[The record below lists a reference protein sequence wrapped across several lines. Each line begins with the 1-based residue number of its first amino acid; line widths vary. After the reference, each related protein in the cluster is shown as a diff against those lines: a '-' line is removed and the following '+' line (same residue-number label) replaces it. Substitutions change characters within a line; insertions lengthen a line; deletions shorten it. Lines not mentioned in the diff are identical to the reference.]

1 MGEGEEAYR
10 GYMRKVRVCASFRV
24 ETVAAQVRFVVRG
37 PGKAVRSYR
46 GCRLSHA
53 A

>member
-1 MGEGEEAYR
+1 MGEGEEACSR
-10 GYMRKVRVCASFRV
+10 DMCKVRVCASFRV
-24 ETVAAQVRFVVRG
+24 ETVVKEIRFVVRG
-37 PGKAVRSYR
+37 PGKAIRSYR